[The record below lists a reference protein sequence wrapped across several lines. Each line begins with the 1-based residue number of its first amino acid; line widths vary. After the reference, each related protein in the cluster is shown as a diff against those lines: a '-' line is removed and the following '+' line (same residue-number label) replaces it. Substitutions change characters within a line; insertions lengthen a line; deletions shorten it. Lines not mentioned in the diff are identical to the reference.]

1 MRYEFAFHIIPSL
14 VNEVLLCHKQPNLR
28 AASAWFMVE
37 EMSVGGEATDGSRVK
52 SRLGEAAVCEVLLP
66 HLPQHGEHRRLLGV
80 GVGVGLGLGLELG
93 LRLGL

>member
-14 VNEVLLCHKQPNLR
+14 VNEVLCHKQPNLR

>member
-1 MRYEFAFHIIPSL
+1 MRYMSFHIPSL
-14 VNEVLLCHKQPNLR
+14 VNEVLCHKQPNLR

-66 HLPQHGEHRRLLGV
+66 HLPQHGEHRRLLGM
-80 GVGVGLGLGLELG
+80 G
-93 LRLGL
+93 